1 MRFEEMA
8 AMARKTT
15 SKTRKSKP
23 VAKKA
28 RPAAK
33 KAVRRPTAAK
43 ARPAKKAGAKARG
56 GFRPIRLKLLRPVP
70 SDIEIAQAV
79 TPKPITLIAEEV
91 GLKPSELE
99 LHGSYEAKVKLGVL
113 ERLKNRPNG
122 KYIDVTAITPTPL
135 GEGKS
140 TTMMGLSQAL
150 GAHLGKRVFTC
161 IRQPSQG
168 PTFGIKGGAAG
179 GGYSQVIPMEDFN
192 LHLTGDIH
200 AVTAANNLLAAAVD
214 ARIFHEAEQ
223 DDEKLF
229 NALCPKDKQG
239 KRRFSPPMLRRLKK
253 LGIAKT
259 DPETLT
265 PEERKRFAR
274 LDIDPASITWQRVV
288 DTNDRFLRRITIG
301 LGPEEKGMKRDTG
314 FDISVA
320 SEIMAILALTTD
332 LADLRARLGRI
343 VIGTNKAGEAVTA
356 EDLGCAGA
364 LTVLMKDAI
373 KPTLMQSL
381 EGTPVFVHAGP
392 FANIAHG
399 NSSIIADR
407 IALKLADFV
416 VTESGFG
423 ADCGMEKFLDIKCR
437 YSGLIPSCVVLVA
450 TVRALKMHGGGPKV
464 VAGKP
469 LDSAYTDEN
478 LDLLRKG
485 LPNMQHH
492 IKNILRFGVPAVVAV
507 NSFATDT
514 KAEVELI
521 REAAVAAGAEDA
533 VVCTHWADGGK
544 GAVKLAE
551 VVLKAVEKPSNFKF
565 LYPLDWSIKQKI
577 EILATKIYGADGV
590 EYAPEAEKKIQLYT
604 RLGFDK
610 LPINM
615 AKTHLSL
622 SHDPALKGVPK
633 GYKFPIRD
641 IRASV
646 GAGFLYPL
654 AGEMRTMPG
663 LPTRPVFYDVDLDL
677 ETGRVVG
684 LF

>member
-1 MRFEEMA
+1 MPKARAKSPSPRTSRAKARRKPA
-8 AMARKTT
+8 ASRSKTARKT
-15 SKTRKSKP
+15 SFK
-23 VAKKA
+23 
-28 RPAAK
+28 
-33 KAVRRPTAAK
+33 
-43 ARPAKKAGAKARG
+43 
-56 GFRPIRLKLLRPVP
+56 PIRLNFRRPVP
-70 SDIEIAQAV
+70 SDIEIAQEV
-79 TPKPITLIAEEV
+79 KIKPIGLVAEEA
-91 GLKPSELE
+91 GIRSSELE
-99 LHGSYEAKVKLGVL
+99 LHGLHEAKVRL
-113 ERLKNRPNG
+113 EILDRLARRPNG

-179 GGYSQVIPMEDFN
+179 GGYSQVVPMEDFN

-200 AVTAANNLLAAAVD
+200 AITAANNLLAAAVD
-214 ARIFHEAEQ
+214 ARVFHEHEQ
-223 DDEKLF
+223 ADDAKLF
-229 NALCPKDKQG
+229 NALCPKDKKG
-239 KRRFSPPMLRRLKK
+239 NRHYSPSMLRRLKK
-253 LGIAKT
+253 LGLSKT
-259 DPETLT
+259 DPESLT
-265 PEERKRFAR
+265 PEERSRFAR
-274 LDIDPASITWQRVV
+274 LDIDPASLTWQRVV

-301 LGPEEKGMKRDTG
+301 QGPEEKGMTRETG
-314 FDISVA
+314 FDITVA

-332 LADLRARLGRI
+332 LADLRERLGRI
-343 VIGTNKAGEAVTA
+343 VIGTNTRGEAITA
-356 EDLGCAGA
+356 EDLGAAGA

-407 IALKLADFV
+407 IALKLADYV

-423 ADCGMEKFLDIKCR
+423 ADIGMEKFFDIKCR
-437 YSGLIPSCVVLVA
+437 TSGLIPNVVVMVA

-478 LDLLRKG
+478 LGLLRAG

-492 IKNILRFGVPAVVAV
+492 IRNALKFGIPVVVAV
-507 NSFATDT
+507 NSFASDT
-514 KAEVELI
+514 PAEVELV
-521 REAAVAAGAEDA
+521 RKAAVEAGAEDA
-533 VVCTHWADGGK
+533 VVCTHWMDGGK
-544 GAVKLAE
+544 GAKRLAE
-551 VVLKAVEKPSNFKF
+551 VVVRAAEKPSKFQF
-565 LYPLDWSIKQKI
+565 LYPLDWSIKRKI
-577 EILATKIYGADGV
+577 ETICTQIYGADGV
-590 EYAPEAEKKIQLYT
+590 DYAPEAEQKIELYT

-610 LPINM
+610 LPLCM

-622 SHDPALKGVPK
+622 SHDPERKGVPK
-633 GYKFPIRD
+633 GYRIPIRD
-641 IRASV
+641 IRASF
-646 GAGFLYPL
+646 GAGFLFPL
-654 AGEMRTMPG
+654 LGTMRTMPG

-677 ETGRVVG
+677 KTGRVVG